1 MSRAFSTA
9 TRRGGETHA
18 RTATPPARRL
28 PPGPTRPRRGDAA
41 SAARGIPARSRA
53 GDRRRGRPDPPPQG
67 RQDGDRERLR
77 TGSEAAPSL
86 RRGFRY
92 PHCTTFHRLG
102 EMGARRPFFVRSVFW
117 AVPGFSLAPRNN
129 SRREAMDVYTRE
141 RRLGQELTSRIEGH
155 VPGTEVLAVELLGPD
170 RFCVYIDH
178 PEGVDHALCE
188 RVTREIDDYR
198 REYTID
204 VSSPGLERPLR
215 KRQHFAGAV
224 GRRVRLKTASR
235 AKVRGEV
242 FSADDQIV
250 RVGAEGGDAI
260 SIPYDQIVRG
270 NLIDEGSR

>member
-1 MSRAFSTA
+1 
-9 TRRGGETHA
+9 
-18 RTATPPARRL
+18 
-28 PPGPTRPRRGDAA
+28 
-41 SAARGIPARSRA
+41 
-53 GDRRRGRPDPPPQG
+53 
-67 RQDGDRERLR
+67 
-77 TGSEAAPSL
+77 
-86 RRGFRY
+86 
-92 PHCTTFHRLG
+92 
-102 EMGARRPFFVRSVFW
+102 
-117 AVPGFSLAPRNN
+117 
-129 SRREAMDVYTRE
+129 MDVYTKE
-141 RRLGQELTSRIEGH
+141 RQLEQELTGRIEEH

-215 KRQHFAGAV
+215 KRAHFAGAV

-242 FSADDQIV
+242 LSADDQSV
-250 RVGAEGGDAI
+250 RVGGEGRDAI

-270 NLIDEGSR
+270 NLIDEGRT